1 MIHAGWFLRHS
12 VDIAPEHMGQTA
24 LEHFR
29 AIVDGGAI
37 EYLDVRNGL
46 AGVDA
51 TLFAIAA
58 GNAVF
63 GVQVFGF

>member
-1 MIHAGWFLRHS
+1 
-12 VDIAPEHMGQTA
+12 MGQTA